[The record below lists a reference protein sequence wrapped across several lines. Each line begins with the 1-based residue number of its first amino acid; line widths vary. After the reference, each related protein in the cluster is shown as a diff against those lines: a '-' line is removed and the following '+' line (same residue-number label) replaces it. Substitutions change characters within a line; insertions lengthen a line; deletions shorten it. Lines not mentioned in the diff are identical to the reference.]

1 MEISYILIS
10 VIILSLEY
18 LWIELR
24 FNLDKSISNFNLDKI
39 IFAYK
44 YGIVYKNIINRIIY
58 FWYKLY
64 DI

>member
-1 MEISYILIS
+1 MEISYTLIS

-44 YGIVYKNIINRIIY
+44 YGIVYRNIINRIIY
-58 FWYKLY
+58 FWQKLY

>member
-10 VIILSLEY
+10 IIILSLEY